1 MYYKPRALLVG
12 SNPGVISRGKEN
24 DADEKVIDVNVTL
37 WSYSTEYKYR
47 LSAHNPGDLRWFKSG
62 CHRKKKIMTH
72 QYIFVEKKKDSYA
85 TLWSS

>member
-37 WSYSTEYKYR
+37 WSYSINIDCPLTI
-47 LSAHNPGDLRWFKSG
+47 LVTFAGSNPGV
-62 CHRKKKIMTH
+62 I
-72 QYIFVEKKKDSYA
+72 EKKRS
-85 TLWSS
+85 